1 MPTTAPEQTHGSRQH
16 VVVGVLRRPD
26 RRLLVQQR
34 TPGRSCAGQ
43 WEFPGGKVEAGES
56 PRRALRREIREELG
70 IETLSARPLLALP
83 FDYPHARVWLEV
95 FLVDSFA
102 GDGVDWQEVDRH
114 GLDRQGREG
123 QPTRW
128 LTPVEIRQLD
138 ILGAVHP
145 ILDALDALNA
155 PGNPGREELA
165 RPVSTK

>member
-1 MPTTAPEQTHGSRQH
+1 MPTTAPEQAHGSRQH

-102 GDGVDWQEVDRH
+102 GDAVDWQGDDRQEV
-114 GLDRQGREG
+114 DRQGREG

-145 ILDALDALNA
+145 ILDALNAL
-155 PGNPGREELA
+155 GDPGREASA
-165 RPVSTK
+165 RPASAK

>member
-1 MPTTAPEQTHGSRQH
+1 MPTTAPEQARGSRQH

-26 RRLLVQQR
+26 CRLLVQQR
-34 TPGRSCAGQ
+34 TPGRLCAGQ

-70 IETLSARPLLALP
+70 IETLSARPLLVLP

-102 GDGVDWQEVDRH
+102 GDGVDWQGVDQH

-155 PGNPGREELA
+155 PGNPGREA
-165 RPVSTK
+165 SAQPASAK

>member
-102 GDGVDWQEVDRH
+102 GDAVDWPGDDHRQEV
-114 GLDRQGREG
+114 DRQGREG

-145 ILDALDALNA
+145 ILDALNA

>member
-1 MPTTAPEQTHGSRQH
+1 MPTTAPEQAHGSRQH

-56 PRRALRREIREELG
+56 PRRALQREIREELG

-102 GDGVDWQEVDRH
+102 GDAVDWQGDDHRQEV
-114 GLDRQGREG
+114 DRQGREG

-145 ILDALDALNA
+145 ILDALNAL
-155 PGNPGREELA
+155 GNPGREALA
-165 RPVSTK
+165 RPVSAK

>member
-1 MPTTAPEQTHGSRQH
+1 MPTTAPEQARGSRQH

-26 RRLLVQQR
+26 CRLLVQQR
-34 TPGRSCAGQ
+34 TPGRLCAGQ

-70 IETLSARPLLALP
+70 IETLSARPLLVLP

-102 GDGVDWQEVDRH
+102 GDGVDWQGDDHRQEV
-114 GLDRQGREG
+114 DRQGREG

-145 ILDALDALNA
+145 ILDALNAL
-155 PGNPGREELA
+155 GDPGREALA
-165 RPVSTK
+165 RLASAK